1 MIKHLDLSQ
10 QAYIEIKK
18 QIFNRDLIPGQ
29 KLAQDK
35 IALKLGISKMP
46 LHKALQMLES
56 ELLVEFMPRR
66 GYIVKDY
73 DRNEQIDAFE
83 CREVLEGLAAR
94 KLAKNPNHK
103 EIANKLYAIF
113 EPFKNSPAIDKEAYR
128 LADQNFHNTICEFS
142 NNSVLKKLDVLGNYL
157 VLTYSY
163 GLVRQPEETL
173 LEHFE
178 IIEAIREGNSKKA
191 EKVMRKH
198 ASNSIDIMK

>member
-18 QIFNRDLIPGQ
+18 QIFNRDLKPGQ

-35 IALKLGISKMP
+35 IASKLGISKMP

-113 EPFKNSPAIDKEAYR
+113 EPFKNNPVIDKEAYR
-128 LADQNFHNTICEFS
+128 LADQNFHNTICELS

-163 GLVRQPEETL
+163 GLVRQPKETL
-173 LEHFE
+173 IEHFE

-198 ASNSIDIMK
+198 TSNSIDIMK